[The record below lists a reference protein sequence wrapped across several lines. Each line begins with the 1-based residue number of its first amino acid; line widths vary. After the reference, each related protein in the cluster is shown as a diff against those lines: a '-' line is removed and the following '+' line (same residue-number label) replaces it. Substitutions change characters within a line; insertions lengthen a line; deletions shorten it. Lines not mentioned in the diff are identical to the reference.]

1 MTALNGGQT
10 QIYVTQRE
18 SLGSGLYLAESLVG
32 AKNKGMKAVCCNVVR
47 TVCLLFFLRIVISS
61 FLFPNQEM
69 P

>member
-32 AKNKGMKAVCCNVVR
+32 AKNKGMKAVC
-47 TVCLLFFLRIVISS
+47 
-61 FLFPNQEM
+61 
-69 P
+69 